1 MRIIYL
7 LIVLAVAILAMIFA
21 LQNSI
26 QIVITFFSWSASG
39 SLSLVLILTLTIGI
53 LLGVLIMAPSAFKRS
68 IQFSGLKRRFSR
80 LEKEKTRLH
89 QKMAES
95 APEPRH
101 DDSAA
106 DRPDDQPKMPSL

>member
-1 MRIIYL
+1 MRIVYL

-21 LQNSI
+21 LQNSM
-26 QIVITFFSWSASG
+26 QIVISFFSLSASG

-80 LEKEKTRLH
+80 LEREHAKLDKRKPAPDPASEPAPKEDGEATKET
-89 QKMAES
+89 
-95 APEPRH
+95 P
-101 DDSAA
+101 
-106 DRPDDQPKMPSL
+106 